1 MYDPLFRLCLFEDP
15 NPLAFQYLLVEM
27 QGAKTTTVVLWAP
40 ILALIVVVS
49 GSYSIVPGLAVFA
62 GPMQARRRFPPVE
75 VFGIPRRD
83 HVGRKE
89 VRLPDVRSQFGGDH
103 SHRGRF
109 QGGGNAR

>member
-15 NPLAFQYLLVEM
+15 NPLAFQSLLVEM
-27 QGAKTTTVVLWAP
+27 QGAKTTTLVIWAP

-49 GSYSIVPGLAVFA
+49 GSYWIAPGLAVFA
-62 GPMQARRRFPPVE
+62 GLMQAAFAFLLWRFSEYP
-75 VFGIPRRD
+75 GRD

-89 VRLPDVRSQFGGDH
+89 VRFPDVRSQFGGDH